1 MDRSARRV
9 TIQSMTV
16 DPDESN
22 AEAFAAV
29 GLIPPVG
36 KEVTLILTT
45 IGRKKIIESVHAL
58 FGDEPD
64 LTEIAVNA
72 GLYLLEHVP
81 EFNNNETR
89 SGIDVNATL
98 AFQKAKADELD
109 AAAAAAHEADEDPT
123 FPPAAEA
130 VVPESDNEAAT
141 EPPEH
146 AGAGAIATVP
156 PKKSVYEA
164 IAATALASSTGS
176 ATPGLRRSSPFTGRT
191 MTTPKAHGP
200 FADTISDAGLAGLL
214 EALLRAGITTLVSLK
229 KHDIADLT
237 ASLRRPHVKLGSTYT
252 LSRVDVKSFL
262 ELGVKPSAAE
272 AGAAGVVVSGDEDVF
287 SLAAST
293 LGAAS
298 SVPPLFSLAAKPA
311 PLAATAPAR
320 KVATPSAPAP
330 LSMPAVPRPPIP
342 SAMPAPATT
351 LVSQSAHAITEALET
366 CPRALALLQGVPKSE
381 LVLAQLWTIAHAID
395 YETACSFEN
404 MDKSEDSAVDAIDAG
419 IAALCAAGTLSFDET
434 VGSRSTPCAS
444 MREVRKKVA
453 EWAARSRVVVPKA
466 DLPSEIDAGAMTM
479 QSGLAMLAASSQS
492 FAGDNLKHVEEH
504 GAAEARAV
512 AVHGNA
518 QSKQRLLDLGAKMSS
533 GMSNADKIAAHAQAC
548 ETDAKVAA
556 LLASSH
562 IKRITGALA
571 LTPGLVEV
579 AAVAGQVRAAVVRAA
594 KEELRAQEHVRP
606 YAEPEALVKAVQ
618 AGRLYDKGSNALS
631 LKPLAGTEK
640 ELEYLAQPAVSP
652 KPSGAAAELAVTRN
666 LFAAIPL
673 LQTIFGMA
681 APWDTTAVK
690 TLANVHTV
698 MAHGLAKHG
707 ASTTVLNV
715 LMPLMRE
722 YEERVDSF
730 QRSPSAEIPDL
741 ASCWAHTKTLAI
753 TATFITE
760 ARKQMANLDIAPDAQ
775 ALKAQNDAQ
784 SKELKALQERMKKL
798 EAKPGG
804 PTKPPP
810 TPGDGEASKGAA
822 KKEALRLGRE
832 LLAKQAGAAGQ
843 PAPPAKK
850 LTIAKERDGDL
861 ATQL

>member
-1 MDRSARRV
+1 
-9 TIQSMTV
+9 
-16 DPDESN
+16 
-22 AEAFAAV
+22 
-29 GLIPPVG
+29 
-36 KEVTLILTT
+36 
-45 IGRKKIIESVHAL
+45 
-58 FGDEPD
+58 
-64 LTEIAVNA
+64 
-72 GLYLLEHVP
+72 
-81 EFNNNETR
+81 
-89 SGIDVNATL
+89 
-98 AFQKAKADELD
+98 
-109 AAAAAAHEADEDPT
+109 
-123 FPPAAEA
+123 
-130 VVPESDNEAAT
+130 
-141 EPPEH
+141 
-146 AGAGAIATVP
+146 
-156 PKKSVYEA
+156 
-164 IAATALASSTGS
+164 
-176 ATPGLRRSSPFTGRT
+176 
-191 MTTPKAHGP
+191 
-200 FADTISDAGLAGLL
+200 
-214 EALLRAGITTLVSLK
+214 
-229 KHDIADLT
+229 
-237 ASLRRPHVKLGSTYT
+237 
-252 LSRVDVKSFL
+252 
-262 ELGVKPSAAE
+262 
-272 AGAAGVVVSGDEDVF
+272 
-287 SLAAST
+287 
-293 LGAAS
+293 
-298 SVPPLFSLAAKPA
+298 
-311 PLAATAPAR
+311 
-320 KVATPSAPAP
+320 
-330 LSMPAVPRPPIP
+330 
-342 SAMPAPATT
+342 
-351 LVSQSAHAITEALET
+351 
-366 CPRALALLQGVPKSE
+366 
-381 LVLAQLWTIAHAID
+381 VLAQLWTIAHAID
-395 YETACSFEN
+395 YDTACSFEN

-533 GMSNADKIAAHAQAC
+533 GMSNADKIKAHAQVC

-579 AAVAGQVRAAVVRAA
+579 AAVAGQVRAAVVRAV

-715 LMPLMRE
+715 LLPLMRE

>member
-1 MDRSARRV
+1 M
-9 TIQSMTV
+9 
-16 DPDESN
+16 
-22 AEAFAAV
+22 
-29 GLIPPVG
+29 
-36 KEVTLILTT
+36 
-45 IGRKKIIESVHAL
+45 
-58 FGDEPD
+58 
-64 LTEIAVNA
+64 
-72 GLYLLEHVP
+72 
-81 EFNNNETR
+81 
-89 SGIDVNATL
+89 
-98 AFQKAKADELD
+98 
-109 AAAAAAHEADEDPT
+109 
-123 FPPAAEA
+123 
-130 VVPESDNEAAT
+130 
-141 EPPEH
+141 
-146 AGAGAIATVP
+146 
-156 PKKSVYEA
+156 
-164 IAATALASSTGS
+164 
-176 ATPGLRRSSPFTGRT
+176 
-191 MTTPKAHGP
+191 
-200 FADTISDAGLAGLL
+200 
-214 EALLRAGITTLVSLK
+214 
-229 KHDIADLT
+229 
-237 ASLRRPHVKLGSTYT
+237 
-252 LSRVDVKSFL
+252 LSRVDEKSFL

-293 LGAAS
+293 LGAVA

-311 PLAATAPAR
+311 PLAAAAPTR
-320 KVATPSAPAP
+320 KVATSP
-330 LSMPAVPRPPIP
+330 LPTPAVPRPSVP

-351 LVSQSAHAITEALET
+351 LVSQSALAITEALKT

-381 LVLAQLWTIAHAID
+381 LALTQLWTIAHAID

-404 MDKSEDSAVDAIDAG
+404 MDKSEDSAVDAIDAS
-419 IAALCAAGTLSFDET
+419 IAALCAAGTLSLDET

-479 QSGLAMLAASSQS
+479 QSGLAMLAASTQS

-548 ETDAKVAA
+548 ETDAKVAS

-715 LMPLMRE
+715 LMPLLRE

-804 PTKPPP
+804 PTKPP
-810 TPGDGEASKGAA
+810 TKQDDAEVSKGAA

-832 LLAKQAGAAGQ
+832 LLAKQAAAAGVQ
-843 PAPPAKK
+843 PAQPKK
-850 LTIAKERDGDL
+850 LTHAKGAQDGDL

>member
-1 MDRSARRV
+1 M
-9 TIQSMTV
+9 M
-16 DPDESN
+16 
-22 AEAFAAV
+22 
-29 GLIPPVG
+29 
-36 KEVTLILTT
+36 
-45 IGRKKIIESVHAL
+45 
-58 FGDEPD
+58 
-64 LTEIAVNA
+64 
-72 GLYLLEHVP
+72 
-81 EFNNNETR
+81 
-89 SGIDVNATL
+89 
-98 AFQKAKADELD
+98 
-109 AAAAAAHEADEDPT
+109 
-123 FPPAAEA
+123 
-130 VVPESDNEAAT
+130 
-141 EPPEH
+141 
-146 AGAGAIATVP
+146 
-156 PKKSVYEA
+156 
-164 IAATALASSTGS
+164 
-176 ATPGLRRSSPFTGRT
+176 
-191 MTTPKAHGP
+191 TPKAHGP
-200 FADTISDAGLAGLL
+200 FAATISDAGLAGLL

-252 LSRVDVKSFL
+252 LSRVDEKSFL

-293 LGAAS
+293 LGAVA

-311 PLAATAPAR
+311 PLAAAAPAR
-320 KVATPSAPAP
+320 KVATSP
-330 LSMPAVPRPPIP
+330 LPMPAVPRPPVP
-342 SAMPAPATT
+342 SAMPTPATT
-351 LVSQSAHAITEALET
+351 LVSPSALAITEALKT

-381 LVLAQLWTIAHAID
+381 LMLAQLWTIAHAID
-395 YETACSFEN
+395 YDTACSFEN

-453 EWAARSRVVVPKA
+453 EWAARSRVIVPKA
-466 DLPSEIDAGAMTM
+466 DLPSEIEAGAMTM
-479 QSGLAMLAASSQS
+479 QSGLAMLAASTQS

-533 GMSNADKIAAHAQAC
+533 GMSNADKIAAHAQVC

-579 AAVAGQVRAAVVRAA
+579 AAVAGQVRAAVVRAV

-652 KPSGAAAELAVTRN
+652 KPSAAAAELAVTRN

-681 APWDTTAVK
+681 APWDSTAVQ
-690 TLANVHTV
+690 TLATVHTV

-715 LMPLMRE
+715 LLPLMRE

-798 EAKPGG
+798 EAKPGAPYKP
-804 PTKPPP
+804 PTKPD
-810 TPGDGEASKGAA
+810 DGEATKGTA